1 MKRRESA
8 LKNAILELLEKDAKM
23 SAEQIASSLEM
34 KVEDV
39 AAAIEEYEEKDIIA
53 GYKTLI
59 DWDKVGDEGVTA
71 LIEIK
76 VVPQRGQGFER
87 IAERMSQYEEVESVY
102 LMSGAY
108 DIAVT
113 IHGKSLRE
121 VAGFVSDKIAPL
133 EYVTSTA
140 THFVLKKFKDKGVM
154 YTNTEK
160 NQERGY
166 AF

>member
-1 MKRRESA
+1 MLRLTNLSE
-8 LKNAILELLEKDAKM
+8 E
-23 SAEQIASSLEM
+23 
-34 KVEDV
+34 
-39 AAAIEEYEEKDIIA
+39 IERYEEKDIIA

-59 DWDKVGDEGVTA
+59 DWDKVGGDGVTA

-87 IAERMSQYEEVESVY
+87 IAARMSQYDEVDSVY

-113 IHGKSLRE
+113 VNGKSLRD
-121 VAGFVSDKIAPL
+121 VASFVSDKIAPL

>member
-1 MKRRESA
+1 M
-8 LKNAILELLEKDAKM
+8 KNAILELLEKDAKM

>member
-1 MKRRESA
+1 MRNK
-8 LKNAILELLEKDAKM
+8 ILELLENDARM
-23 SAEQIASSLEM
+23 SAEQIALSLGM
-34 KVEDV
+34 DIKDV
-39 AAAIEEYEEKDIIA
+39 SAVIQEFEEKDIIA

-59 DWDKVGDEGVTA
+59 DWEKVGDEGVSA

-76 VVPQRGQGFER
+76 VIPQRGHGFER
-87 IAERMSQYEEVESVY
+87 IAERLSQYDEVESVY
-102 LMSGAY
+102 LMSGGY

-113 IHGKSLRE
+113 VSGKSLRE
-121 VAGFVSDKIAPL
+121 VACFVSDKIAPL

-140 THFVLKKFKDKGVM
+140 THFVLKKFKDKGII

-160 NQERGY
+160 NQERMY

>member
-1 MKRRESA
+1 
-8 LKNAILELLEKDAKM
+8 M
-23 SAEQIASSLEM
+23 SAEQIASSLDM

-113 IHGKSLRE
+113 IHGKTLRE

>member
-1 MKRRESA
+1 MKN
-8 LKNAILELLEKDAKM
+8 KILELLENDAKM
-23 SAEQIASSLEM
+23 SAEQIASSLSM
-34 KVEDV
+34 DVSDV
-39 AAAIEEYEEKDIIA
+39 ASIIQEYEEKDIIA

-59 DWDKVGDEGVTA
+59 DWEKVGGEGLTA

-76 VVPQRGQGFER
+76 VIPQRGFGFER
-87 IAERMSQYEEVESVY
+87 IAERLSQYDEVESVY
-102 LMSGAY
+102 LMSGGY

-113 IHGKSLRE
+113 VSGTSLRE
-121 VAGFVSDKIAPL
+121 VACFVSEKIAPL

-140 THFVLKKFKDKGVM
+140 THFVLKKFKDKGIL

-160 NQERGY
+160 NQERSC

>member
-1 MKRRESA
+1 MKN
-8 LKNAILELLEKDAKM
+8 KILELLENDARM
-23 SAEQIASSLEM
+23 SAEQIASALSLDVSE
-34 KVEDV
+34 V
-39 AAAIEEYEEKDIIA
+39 AAIIQEYEEKDIIA

-59 DWDKVGDEGVTA
+59 DWEKVGDEGVSA

-76 VVPQRGQGFER
+76 VIPQRGFGFER
-87 IAERMSQYEEVESVY
+87 IAERLSQYDEVESVY
-102 LMSGAY
+102 LMSGGY

-113 IHGKSLRE
+113 VAGKTLRE
-121 VAGFVSDKIAPL
+121 VACFVSEKIAPL

-140 THFVLKKFKDKGVM
+140 THFVLKKFKDKGII

-160 NQERGY
+160 NQERSC

>member
-1 MKRRESA
+1 M
-8 LKNAILELLEKDAKM
+8 KNAILELLENDAKM
-23 SAEQIASSLEM
+23 SAEQIASSLDM
-34 KVEDV
+34 KVEEV
-39 AAAIEEYEEKDIIA
+39 AAAIAEYEEKDIIA

-76 VVPQRGQGFER
+76 VIPQRGQGFER
-87 IAERMSQYEEVESVY
+87 IAERMSQYDEVESVY

-113 IHGKSLRE
+113 VHGESLRE
-121 VAGFVSDKIAPL
+121 VACFVSDKIAPL

-160 NQERGY
+160 NQEREY

>member
-1 MKRRESA
+1 MKN
-8 LKNAILELLEKDAKM
+8 KILELLENDAKM
-23 SAEQIASSLEM
+23 SAEQIASSLSMDVSE
-34 KVEDV
+34 V
-39 AAAIEEYEEKDIIA
+39 AAIIQEYEEKDIIA

-59 DWDKVGDEGVTA
+59 DWEKVGDEGVTA

-76 VVPQRGQGFER
+76 VIPQRGFGFER
-87 IAERMSQYEEVESVY
+87 IAERLSQYDEVESVY
-102 LMSGAY
+102 LMSGGY

-113 IHGKSLRE
+113 VSGTSLRE
-121 VAGFVSDKIAPL
+121 VACFVSEKIAPL

-140 THFVLKKFKDKGVM
+140 THFVLKKFKDKGIL

-160 NQERGY
+160 NQERSC

>member
-1 MKRRESA
+1 M
-8 LKNAILELLEKDAKM
+8 KNAILELLEKDAKM

-39 AAAIEEYEEKDIIA
+39 VAAIEEYEEKDIIA

-113 IHGKSLRE
+113 IHGKTLRE

>member
-1 MKRRESA
+1 MKN
-8 LKNAILELLEKDAKM
+8 KILELLENDARM
-23 SAEQIASSLEM
+23 SAGQIASALSL
-34 KVEDV
+34 DV
-39 AAAIEEYEEKDIIA
+39 SEVSAIIQEYEEKDIIA

-59 DWDKVGDEGVTA
+59 DWEKVGDEGVSA

-76 VVPQRGQGFER
+76 VIPQRGFGFER
-87 IAERMSQYEEVESVY
+87 IAERLSQYDEVESVY
-102 LMSGAY
+102 LMSGGY

-113 IHGKSLRE
+113 VAGKTLRE
-121 VAGFVSDKIAPL
+121 VACFVSEKIAPL

-140 THFVLKKFKDKGVM
+140 THFVLKKFKDKGII

-160 NQERGY
+160 NQERSC

>member
-1 MKRRESA
+1 M
-8 LKNAILELLEKDAKM
+8 KNAILELLEKDAKM
-23 SAEQIASSLEM
+23 SAEQIASSLDM

-39 AAAIEEYEEKDIIA
+39 VAAIEEYEEKDIIA

-108 DIAVT
+108 DLAVT
-113 IHGKSLRE
+113 IHGKTLRE